1 MEINYPVTTTLPKR
15 KWRHSEGKKSRP
27 KIIRKESKKEKD
39 TLGAGPAD
47 WQVTSIENF

>member
-1 MEINYPVTTTLPKR
+1 MKTFRR
-15 KWRHSEGKKSRP
+15 KKKSRP

-47 WQVTSIENF
+47 